1 MYYIYKYQN
10 IINKKIYVGQTNNI
24 TQRKRAHRS
33 CAMNPNVHDYTS
45 AFHNAIRKYGIENFL
60 FEIIEKIDDSMGR
73 EYVNERERYYIKYY
87 RSLVFENGYNIT
99 VGGDGC
105 NIGSRN
111 FTEKC
116 ACSKMFTE
124 EQIRD
129 IQSMLILNKQFFEIQ
144 DKYPNLTLSFLSNIN
159 TGINFKREDLKYPLL
174 TFHSKYSNN
183 QQEKII
189 QEIKQGK
196 SYSTISEKYHISI
209 GYLSQI
215 NNGKRWYRDNEVY
228 PLNKKEC
235 LNKEWGYKCI
245 YDILFSCLTY
255 KQLCEKYACSIS
267 TIKAIASGKNW
278 NNPKYKYSLRKYKQE
293 NQKIWQQL
301 NSSDNIVTTIS
312 C

>member
-10 IINKKIYVGQTNNI
+10 IINKKIYIGQTNNI
-24 TQRKRAHRS
+24 NQRKRGHKS

-60 FEIIEKIDDSMGR
+60 FEIIEQIDDSMGR

-87 RSLVFENGYNIT
+87 QSLVLENGYNIT
-99 VGGDGC
+99 TGGDGC
-105 NIGSRN
+105 NIGPRN
-111 FTEKC
+111 FSEKC

-144 DKYPNLTLSFLSNIN
+144 DKYPNLTPSFLSNIN

-174 TFHSKYSNN
+174 IFHSKYSDS
-183 QQEKII
+183 QQKKII

-196 SYSTISEKYHISI
+196 PYSTICEEYHISV

-215 NNGKRWYRDNEVY
+215 NMENDGIKTT
-228 PLNKKEC
+228 KF
-235 LNKEWGYKCI
+235 
-245 YDILFSCLTY
+245 IL
-255 KQLCEKYACSIS
+255 
-267 TIKAIASGKNW
+267 
-278 NNPKYKYSLRKYKQE
+278 
-293 NQKIWQQL
+293 
-301 NSSDNIVTTIS
+301 
-312 C
+312 